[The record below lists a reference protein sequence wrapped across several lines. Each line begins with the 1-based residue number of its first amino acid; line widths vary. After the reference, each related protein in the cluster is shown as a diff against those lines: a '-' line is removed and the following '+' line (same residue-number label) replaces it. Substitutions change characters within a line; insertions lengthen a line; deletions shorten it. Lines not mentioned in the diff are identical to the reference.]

1 MGSEEIYGNQ
11 ISHESKEIRDKVLK
25 DDNTTNK
32 NFNMNKTN
40 NGSLDVQFEN
50 EADFYRKKSLKEDFL
65 IFNVTVEGI
74 TNLFLNI
81 CYLFS
86 LTKNFNI
93 FILKL
98 IISKGFAT
106 LLITITVT
114 KFLLTLLWL

>member
-1 MGSEEIYGNQ
+1 MGSEEIYGNE
-11 ISHESKEIRDKVLK
+11 ISHESKEIRDKVFK

-106 LLITITVT
+106 LSI
-114 KFLLTLLWL
+114 FFLTLLWL